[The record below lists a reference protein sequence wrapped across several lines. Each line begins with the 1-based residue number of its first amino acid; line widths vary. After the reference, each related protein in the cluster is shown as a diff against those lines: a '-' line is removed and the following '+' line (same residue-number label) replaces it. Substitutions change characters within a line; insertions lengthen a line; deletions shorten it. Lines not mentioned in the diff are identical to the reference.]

1 MAAYR
6 GQEERLTRSH
16 QVMLFWAGLR
26 GAVAFAL
33 TAGLTGPHVP
43 AIRTTILVVVVLSV
57 IIFGGMTSR
66 MLEILKISVGV
77 EEDESSGDSEDDDR
91 FDRGNFRERHR
102 DDFSYRTE
110 RFYEHHQHSHSQN
123 SIISIESNSNDEL
136 LPAHQSPTTAA
147 TAADKTHWFMSFD
160 DRFLKPIFCRSSRV
174 NNSPSRERW
183 RNENLR
189 RQDAEPDNFVG
200 TINSSRSSVSP
211 PNRMDSNRTPVSKRE
226 NNTHRST
233 FSVDQNV
240 QLEDLNLDSNSP
252 GVIRSFID
260 SNIESDNSVEEQSLL
275 DLSK

>member
-1 MAAYR
+1 MIAAYR

-66 MLEILKISVGV
+66 MLEILKITIGV
-77 EEDESSGDSEDDDR
+77 EEDESSGDSEDDNR
-91 FDRGNFRERHR
+91 YERGNFRERYR
-102 DDFSYRTE
+102 DDFSHRTE
-110 RFYEHHQHSHSQN
+110 RFYERHQHSYSQN
-123 SIISIESNSNDEL
+123 SIISIESNDEL
-136 LPAHQSPTTAA
+136 LPAHQSPNAA

-160 DRFLKPIFCRSSRV
+160 DRFLKPIFCRSNRV

-211 PNRMDSNRTPVSKRE
+211 PNRMDSNRAPVSKRE
-226 NNTHRST
+226 NNARGST
-233 FSVDQNV
+233 LSVDQNV